1 MPSHPTGEASFTPQ
15 GSPSH
20 TVGQGGHRPG
30 SGRRGAVVEISGLQ
44 LTLGTLGPGPT
55 EAQGLGRPL
64 QLSGPFLYTL
74 PASKRKSGLS
84 LVPKGYLQ

>member
-1 MPSHPTGEASFTPQ
+1 M
-15 GSPSH
+15 
-20 TVGQGGHRPG
+20 
-30 SGRRGAVVEISGLQ
+30 VEISGLQ

-55 EAQGLGRPL
+55 DAQGLGRHL